1 MAFIDI
7 IPLADAKIYLRIDD
21 TLTEDDAQ
29 ITRMINAALSYVER
43 HTNHVLFA
51 QDKEYRLI
59 NGFVSVYD
67 HPVNSEVTDDLVVVD
82 KTLHKNYTLGSDN
95 ALIEL
100 NVGYATAAD
109 VPDELVEIA
118 YIIIDIWYYAKETGK
133 TVADLTDFDKAVLDS
148 YKRFIV

>member
-1 MAFIDI
+1 MAYIDI

-43 HTNHVLFA
+43 YTNHILFA

-59 NGFVSVYD
+59 CGFVSVYD

-109 VPDELVEIA
+109 VPDELVE
-118 YIIIDIWYYAKETGK
+118 
-133 TVADLTDFDKAVLDS
+133 VAMRL
-148 YKRFIV
+148 